1 MLEQEVDSSQIRLN
15 TKCHRHPISIAYQLD
30 LRKHLVDWSR
40 NYKRPSFTKRT
51 FARMEEEEAER
62 HFIGFDF
69 STQQVRKMLLQQFEL
84 YSSVTINVFGSQ
96 LESSGT
102 KIL

>member
-1 MLEQEVDSSQIRLN
+1 
-15 TKCHRHPISIAYQLD
+15 
-30 LRKHLVDWSR
+30 
-40 NYKRPSFTKRT
+40 
-51 FARMEEEEAER
+51 MEEEEAER